1 MRILYVEDNPAN
13 LFLVK
18 RVARMGNHEVMNY
31 IDGADVLANF
41 GQDNP
46 DLVLMDIQLVGDL
59 TGLDVVREL
68 RKQGF
73 KTPIVA
79 VTAYAMAGDRERC
92 LEAGCDEYMAKPL
105 SVPVLIELLG
115 RYESALKSGNIASAI
130 PESGVHE
137 ETSSTLSTATE
148 APATSTQDSAAT
160 TSAST
165 EEKAETKTEEKPAT
179 ETTSATTSE
188 TTAPSTTTETA
199 TTSTQDSSSTTSDA
213 SASTNES
220 TTAGTASEAK
230 PAETASTAESTNSK
244 AESTDATASEVSTTS
259 NGNSAVS
266 TSNSTNGNP
275 SSN

>member
-148 APATSTQDSAAT
+148 APATATQDSAAT
-160 TSAST
+160 TAANT
-165 EEKAETKTEEKPAT
+165 EEKAETKTE
-179 ETTSATTSE
+179 ATTSE
-188 TTAPSTTTETA
+188 TTVTSTTAESTTTP
-199 TTSTQDSSSTTSDA
+199 TQDSSSTTSE
-213 SASTNES
+213 ASTSTSES
-220 TTAGTASEAK
+220 TTDATSEAEAARTSATK
-230 PAETASTAESTNSK
+230 SADDK
-244 AESTDATASEVSTTS
+244 AESANTATSEVPATS
-259 NGNSAVS
+259 NGNNAVS
-266 TSNSTNGNP
+266 TSSNSTNGNP
-275 SSN
+275 PASN